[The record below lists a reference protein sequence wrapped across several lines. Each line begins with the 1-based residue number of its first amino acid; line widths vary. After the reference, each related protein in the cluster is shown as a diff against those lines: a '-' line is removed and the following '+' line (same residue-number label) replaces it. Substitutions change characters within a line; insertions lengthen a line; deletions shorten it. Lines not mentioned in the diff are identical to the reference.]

1 MFLGPCTF
9 DSTLCENEGRC
20 VDDMTTEKGFQCIC
34 PNEYEGE
41 LCESN
46 KLGRNGSLDDLPKY
60 VLTDSFMDEFFN
72 LFLSLRL
79 DADEQQPSEY
89 MVRMGL
95 VFATSLIGIILLGAI
110 VFAAITLIR
119 LICFTS
125 MMSAGQWR
133 TLREESVI

>member
-34 PNEYEGE
+34 SNEYEGE
-41 LCESN
+41 LCESS
-46 KLGRNGSLDDLPKY
+46 KLVINGSSVDLSKY
-60 VLTDSFMDEFFN
+60 ALTKKFMDEFFIL
-72 LFLSLRL
+72 LFLFRL
-79 DADEQQPSEY
+79 HSDEQQPSEY
-89 MVRMGL
+89 MLRMGL

-110 VFAAITLIR
+110 AFTMITLIR
-119 LICFTS
+119 LICYTS

-133 TLREESVI
+133 TLCEESMV